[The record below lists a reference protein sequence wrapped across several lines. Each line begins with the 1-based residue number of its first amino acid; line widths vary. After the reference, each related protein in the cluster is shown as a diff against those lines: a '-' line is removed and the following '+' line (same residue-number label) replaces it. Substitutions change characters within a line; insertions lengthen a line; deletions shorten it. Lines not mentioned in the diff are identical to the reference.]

1 MTIHIYMFLSYEN
14 FYVMGTPWSHAAQ
27 IKEVLLSLKNK
38 LPEGGEPLGADCVST
53 VVAC

>member
-1 MTIHIYMFLSYEN
+1 MKISMLWAPSYPDKRGFTVTI
-14 FYVMGTPWSHAAQ
+14 
-27 IKEVLLSLKNK
+27 SLKNK